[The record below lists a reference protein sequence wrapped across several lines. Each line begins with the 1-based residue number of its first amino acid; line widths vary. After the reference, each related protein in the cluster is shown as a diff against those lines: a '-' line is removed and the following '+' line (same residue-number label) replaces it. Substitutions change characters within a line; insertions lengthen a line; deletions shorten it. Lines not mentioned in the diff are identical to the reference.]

1 LNLQG
6 NKIVTFDDVPY
17 LPGLKSLNLHTNPIT
32 DLAEIGKLIT
42 FEALSDLNLLET
54 PLAEEKGDDLK
65 KEVLILLDGLNIK
78 KINDEEVTADDIT
91 DAKAEK
97 A

>member
-1 LNLQG
+1 M
-6 NKIVTFDDVPY
+6 
-17 LPGLKSLNLHTNPIT
+17 
-32 DLAEIGKLIT
+32 
-42 FEALSDLNLLET
+42 NLLET

-65 KEVLILLDGLNIK
+65 KEVLILLDGLSIK

>member
-1 LNLQG
+1 MNLQG
-6 NKIVTFDDVPY
+6 NKILTFDDVPY
-17 LPGLKSLNLHTNPIT
+17 LPGLQSLNLHSNPIA

-42 FEALSDLNLLET
+42 FSALTDLNLLET

-78 KINDEEVTADDIT
+78 KINDEEISAEEIT